1 MIYLNIAKT
10 FFVKG
15 LFDMKKLNFNKSWLF
30 KLEKDLES
38 FNDYGFKKY
47 NSAIGA
53 ANRYYKYS
61 NWQKIDLPH
70 DWAVS
75 LQKTLDANAFAGGFP
90 NTHGD
95 RFRSMGK
102 SMAEE
107 IASVGWYRKEFTL
120 GEEYK
125 DKRLFIE
132 FEGIFRD
139 AIIWINGTYMTRH
152 TSGYNSLIF
161 EITDHVRIHEENSI
175 AVRVDSEQGEGWW
188 YEGSGIYR
196 NVNLF
201 VAESVY
207 FKPRKTFARTDM
219 EGKIDA
225 DAVLVNDTA
234 FAVEKTVVAQIIDK
248 NGETVAENSINVAVD
263 AYGESLFNIKMQV
276 EAPALWDVEEPN
288 LYTFR
293 LSVEDEVDDTVIGF
307 RTFTFDADKGFFLN
321 GKHIKLRGACVHHDL
336 GGVGVAL
343 TDNLNRY
350 KIQRLK
356 DMGVNAYRCS
366 HNAPSPALLKAC
378 DELGM
383 LVMDETRM
391 FGSSPEAIE
400 QLTNVIERD
409 RNHAC
414 VFIWSIGNEEFDVQD
429 LDWGRRLAEK
439 AVRIIKKLDDTRLTI
454 YSGNNGANFVGANGA
469 TDVRGINY
477 IHNGQSSWVEKYHKD
492 HPDQPIIG
500 SEESSFVLSRG
511 GMKNDLANGAIDATG
526 NVTMP
531 WGSSLKGWTKFFE
544 ERDFLL
550 GGFMWTGFDYRGE
563 PNPFYQRNVV
573 SSFGVIDLC
582 GMEKPPFYYHKAWW
596 TDETVLKI
604 LPGWN
609 HDVVGEVVTICVNTN
624 CEEIKLTL
632 NGRVVAEQKVE
643 KFDAPVFE
651 LAYEPGE
658 LVAEGIKDGKTY
670 TDRVVT
676 SGKTENVK
684 VEKVLAAESDEDI
697 EIYEIIGLDGEGRF
711 NPSASEKIA
720 LSVTDGKIVGVG
732 NGDPACLD
740 KEQFM
745 PREESFAITALECDG
760 RTIPLPD
767 KEGNVRGKR
776 YDWLLPKQKDEGYE
790 DDYRI
795 VAMYAYS
802 AEPPKTKT
810 YTATI
815 RGAVGYDYVE
825 FERLG
830 GKTEVYLNGEKLGD
844 NFTYRM
850 PRSSADSFN
859 RPFRFYCD
867 FAEINEL
874 KLVYTY
880 TEADK
885 LAASGYIKVGR
896 EVEADD
902 VSVRLH
908 YGRARVFVKPDPT
921 SELEL
926 EAKIIARV

>member
-1 MIYLNIAKT
+1 
-10 FFVKG
+10 
-15 LFDMKKLNFNKSWLF
+15 MKKLNFNKNWLF
-30 KLEKDLES
+30 KLENDLEA
-38 FNDYGFKKY
+38 FNEYGFKKY
-47 NSAIGA
+47 NAAIGA
-53 ANRYYKYS
+53 ANRFYKYS
-61 NWQKIDLPH
+61 NWERIDLPH

-90 NTHGD
+90 NTNAD
-95 RFRSMGK
+95 RFRALGYSNAK
-102 SMAEE
+102 E
-107 IASVGWYRKEFTL
+107 ISNIGWYRKEFTL
-120 GEEYK
+120 GEEYA

-139 AIIWINGTYMTRH
+139 AIIWVNGTYMTRH

-161 EITDHVRIHEENSI
+161 EITDHVRVNEENSI
-175 AVRVDSEQGEGWW
+175 AVRVDSDQPEGWW

-196 NVNLF
+196 NVNVW

-207 FKPRKTFARTDM
+207 FKPRKTFVRTDM
-219 EGKIDA
+219 HGNVNA

-234 FAVEKTVVAQIIDK
+234 EDIEKTVLAQIIDK
-248 NGETVAENSINVAVD
+248 SGKVVVESSATVT
-263 AYGESLFNIKMQV
+263 V
-276 EAPALWDVEEPN
+276 EAYEESFFNVKMKVDSPALWDIDKPN

-293 LSVEDEVDDTVIGF
+293 LTVGGEVEDTTVGF
-307 RTFTFDADKGFFLN
+307 RSFRFDADKGFFLN
-321 GKHIKLRGACVHHDL
+321 EKHIKLRGACVHHDL

-343 TDNLNRY
+343 TDNLNKY

-366 HNAPSPALLKAC
+366 HNAPAPALLKAC

-391 FGSSPEAIE
+391 FGSSPEAVE
-400 QLTNVIERD
+400 QLTSVVERD
-409 RNHAC
+409 RNHTC

-439 AVRIIKKLDDTRLTI
+439 AVRVTKKLDDTRLTI
-454 YSGNNGANFVGANGA
+454 YSGNNGANFIGANGA

-477 IHNGQSSWVEKYHKD
+477 IHNGSSSWVEKYHAD
-492 HPDQPIIG
+492 HHEQPIIG

-511 GMKNDLANGAIDATG
+511 GMKNDLANGLLDTTG

-609 HDVVGEVVTICVNTN
+609 HHTEGDIVTVCVFTN
-624 CEEIKLTL
+624 CESIKLTL
-632 NGRVVAEQKVE
+632 NGRVVAEQRVE
-643 KFDAPVFE
+643 KYDAPVFE
-651 LAYEPGE
+651 IPFEAGE
-658 LVAEGIKDGKTY
+658 LAVEGVKDGNVY
-670 TDRVVT
+670 TDSVKT
-676 SGKTENVK
+676 SGETEGVK
-684 VEKVLAAESDEDI
+684 IEKVLSAERDEDI
-697 EIYEIIGLDGEGRF
+697 EIYEITGVDGEGMF
-711 NPSASEKIA
+711 NPSAAEKVSLGIEG
-720 LSVTDGKIVGVG
+720 GKIVGVG

-740 KEQFM
+740 KEQFL
-745 PREESFAITALECDG
+745 PYEESFDLTAFECEG
-760 RTIPLPD
+760 QTLPIPD
-767 KEGNVRGKR
+767 KTGNVRGKR
-776 YDWLLPKQKDEGYE
+776 ADWLLPKQKEAGYE

-795 VAMYAYS
+795 VAMYSYCTENAVKK
-802 AEPPKTKT
+802 EF
-810 YTATI
+810 TAKVI
-815 RGAVGYDYVE
+815 GAGGFEYIE

-830 GKTEVYLNGEKLGD
+830 GKAEIFVNGEKVGD

-850 PRSSADSFN
+850 PRSSSDCFN
-859 RPFRFYCD
+859 RPHRFYCS
-867 FAEINEL
+867 FSEGCNEIKVISEVNE
-874 KLVYTY
+874 TIRPHF
-880 TEADK
+880 
-885 LAASGYIKVGR
+885 SGYVKIGKT
-896 EVEADD
+896 VEPKNQY
-902 VSVRLH
+902 VRLH
-908 YGRARVFVKPDPT
+908 YGKARVFVRPNKCD
-921 SELEL
+921 SVKLGAE
-926 EAKIIARV
+926 II

>member
-1 MIYLNIAKT
+1 
-10 FFVKG
+10 
-15 LFDMKKLNFNKSWLF
+15 MKKLNFNKNWLF
-30 KLEKDLES
+30 KLENDLEA
-38 FNDYGFKKY
+38 FNEFGFRKY

-53 ANRYYKYS
+53 ANRFYKYS
-61 NWQKIDLPH
+61 NWEKVDLPH
-70 DWAVS
+70 DWAVA

-90 NTHGD
+90 NTNAD
-95 RFRSMGK
+95 RFRSLGYSNAK
-102 SMAEE
+102 E
-107 IASVGWYRKEFTL
+107 ISNIGWYRKEFTL
-120 GEEYK
+120 GEEYA
-125 DKRLFIE
+125 DKRIFIE

-139 AIIWINGTYMTRH
+139 AIIWVNGTYMTRH

-161 EITDHVRIHEENSI
+161 EITDHVRVNEENSI
-175 AVRVDSEQGEGWW
+175 AVRVDSDQPEGWW

-196 NVNLF
+196 NVNLW
-201 VAESVY
+201 VAKSLY
-207 FKPRKTFARTDM
+207 FKPRKTFVRTDM
-219 EGKIDA
+219 DGKVSA

-234 FAVEKTVVAQIIDK
+234 ESAEKTVIAQVIDRDGRII
-248 NGETVAENSINVAVD
+248 AEKSAVVAVEP
-263 AYGESLFNIKMQV
+263 YGESFFNVKMQV
-276 EAPALWDVEEPN
+276 SSPALWDIDEPN

-293 LSVEDEVDDTVIGF
+293 LTVDGEVEDTTVGF
-307 RTFTFDADKGFFLN
+307 RSFRFDADKGFFLN
-321 GKHIKLRGACVHHDL
+321 EKHIKLRGACVHHDF

-343 TDNLNRY
+343 TDNLQRY

-366 HNAPSPALLKAC
+366 HNAPAPALLKAC

-391 FGSSPEAIE
+391 FGSSPEATE
-400 QLTNVIERD
+400 QLVSVVERD

-439 AVRIIKKLDDTRLTI
+439 AVRITKKLDDTRLTI
-454 YSGNNGANFVGANGA
+454 YSGNNGANFIGANGA

-477 IHNGQSSWVEKYHKD
+477 IHNGSSSWVEKYHKD
-492 HPDQPIIG
+492 HPEQPIIG

-511 GMKNDLANGAIDATG
+511 GMKNDLSSGLIDATG

-609 HDVVGEVVTICVNTN
+609 HHAAGDIVTVCVYTN
-624 CEEIKLTL
+624 CESIKLTL
-632 NGRVVAEQKVE
+632 NGRAVAEQKVE
-643 KFDAPVFE
+643 KYDAPVFE
-651 LAYEPGE
+651 IPFERGE
-658 LVAEGIKDGKTY
+658 LAVEGVKDGKVY
-670 TDRVVT
+670 TDSVKT
-676 SGKTENVK
+676 SGKTEGFK
-684 VEKVLAAESDEDI
+684 IEKVLSAESDEDI
-697 EIYEIIGLDGEGRF
+697 EIYEIVAVDKDGMF
-711 NPSASEKIA
+711 NPSASEKLA
-720 LSVTDGKIVGVG
+720 LRIDGGKIVGVG

-740 KEQFM
+740 REQFL
-745 PREESFAITALECDG
+745 PYEESFTLTALELEG
-760 RTIPLPD
+760 QTLPIPN
-767 KEGNVRGKR
+767 KAGNVIGKR
-776 YDWLLPKQKDEGYE
+776 YDWLLPKQKEAGYE

-795 VAMYAYS
+795 VAMYAYGTDN
-802 AEPPKTKT
+802 ATKREF
-810 YTATI
+810 TARVT
-815 RGAVGYDYVE
+815 GADGFEYIE

-830 GKTEVYLNGEKLGD
+830 GKAEIFVNGEKVGD

-850 PRSSADSFN
+850 PRSSSDCFN
-859 RPFRFYCD
+859 RPHRFYCN
-867 FAEINEL
+867 FSEGCNEIKVVSEVNE
-874 KLVYTY
+874 TMRPHI
-880 TEADK
+880 
-885 LAASGYIKVGR
+885 SGYVKIGKR
-896 EVEADD
+896 VEAKDQY
-902 VSVRLH
+902 VRLH
-908 YGRARVFVKPDPT
+908 FGKARVFVKANKST
-921 SELEL
+921 
-926 EAKIIARV
+926 EAKLSAEII